1 VDGVTVV
8 PWKSGRALAWDV
20 TCSDIFAPSNSS
32 AAASGT
38 GIVARRSE
46 ERKKA
51 LYRELESSHIFVP
64 IAIETSGVFGDEA
77 MRFLKEVGHRIRSM
91 TQDPQSF
98 HYLCQQISVCV
109 QKFNSV
115 CVLGSC

>member
-1 VDGVTVV
+1 MDGVTAV
-8 PWKSGRALAWDV
+8 PWDV

-32 AAASGT
+32 AAASGA

-51 LYRELESSHIFVP
+51 LYTELESSHIFVP
-64 IAIETSGVFGDEA
+64 IAIETSGVLENEA
-77 MRFLKEVGHRIRSM
+77 MQFLKEIGHRIRSM
-91 TQDPQSF
+91 IQEPQTF

-115 CVLGSC
+115 NVLPYVL